1 MPLHFESIPG
11 EKGAKLVFG
20 LDWRAYSAKGAR
32 AERRHYIEESGAT
45 HYAEFKSKGET
56 IVGFC
61 ELEPVHRKGGKLYSA
76 AARIASLERVWRRP
90 AVLVLIQND
99 ELVHLVLV
107 QRGAVTLDEAVA
119 LNALADKREAIE
131 DTCAK
136 AGLELAT
143 LGHGAQLHAVD
154 EVFDLR
160 ELIVARAVGLIKK
173 IPVAVPT
180 TVPLLVI
187 LAAVF
192 FGGKQLIDVLNPPP
206 PPPAPPPT
214 FMQEYQSAVMRTL
227 AAPAPLANQ
236 LAPKLLASFGAQ
248 ETNVAGWQFQKASCT
263 IAGPCVVTYKRQG
276 GTFKE
281 FDARAPES
289 LRPVVFNADGW
300 HLAAQGPEVTVAE
313 RVALGEQKTWPTQQA
328 LIKTLQTDPQKL
340 STKLDTLDSHGY
352 VVDIKPAERLIPR
365 QPLAGE
371 VQGPLVQRGTWQI
384 DGYKWQS
391 ALLARLPDNMALDTL
406 DVELKEDGTGV
417 HFTAKGK
424 YYVLN

>member
-1 MPLHFESIPG
+1 MHFESIPG
-11 EKGAKLVFG
+11 EKGAKLAFG
-20 LDWRAYSAKGAR
+20 LEWRAYSAKGSR
-32 AERRHYIEESGAT
+32 AERREYAKESGAT
-45 HYAEFKSKGET
+45 HYTEFKASDET
-56 IVGFC
+56 IVGYC
-61 ELEPVHRKGGKLYSA
+61 ELEAAQRKGGKLYSA
-76 AARIASLERVWRRP
+76 AARIAQLDRVRRRP

-99 ELVHLVLV
+99 ERVHLVLV
-107 QRGAVTLDEAVA
+107 QRGAVSLDQEVA

-143 LGHGAQLHAVD
+143 LGYGAQLHAVD
-154 EVFDLR
+154 ETFDLR
-160 ELIVARAVGLIKK
+160 ELLVARKVGLIKK
-173 IPVAVPT
+173 VPVTVPM

-192 FGGKQLIDVLNPPP
+192 FGGKQLIKVLNPPP

-214 FMQEYQSAVMRTL
+214 FMQEYQSAVIRTL

-236 LAPKLLASFGAQ
+236 LVPKLLAAFGAQ

-289 LRPVVFNADGW
+289 LRPIVFNPDGL
-300 HLAAQGPEVTVAE
+300 HLTTRGPEVSVGE
-313 RVALGEQKTWPTQQA
+313 RVALAQAKAWPTQQA
-328 LIKTLQTDPQKL
+328 LIKVLQTDPQRL
-340 STKLDTLDSHGY
+340 SSKPETLESHGY

-365 QPLAGE
+365 QPMAGE
-371 VQGPLVQRGTWQI
+371 VQGPIVQRGTWQI

-391 ALLARLPDNMALDTL
+391 ALVARLPDNMALDTL
-406 DVELKEDGTGV
+406 DVDLKDDGTGV

>member
-1 MPLHFESIPG
+1 MHFESIPG
-11 EKGAKLVFG
+11 EKGARLVFG

-32 AERRHYIEESGAT
+32 AERRHYVEESGAT
-45 HYAEFKSKGET
+45 HYTEYKANDET

-61 ELEPVHRKGGKLYSA
+61 ELEPSQRKGGKLYSA
-76 AARIASLERVWRRP
+76 AARIASLERVRRRP

-99 ELVHLVLV
+99 ERVHLVLV
-107 QRGAVTLDEAVA
+107 QRGAVSLDQEVA
-119 LNALADKREAIE
+119 LNALADKREEIE
-131 DTCAK
+131 DGCAK

-143 LGHGAQLHAVD
+143 LGYGALLHAVD
-154 EVFDLR
+154 ESFELR
-160 ELIVARAVGLIKK
+160 ELLVARKVGLIKK
-173 IPVAVPT
+173 VPVAVPT

-192 FGGKQLIDVLNPPP
+192 FGGKQLIEMLNPPP
-206 PPPAPPPT
+206 PPPSPPPT
-214 FMQEYQSAVMRTL
+214 FMQEYRSAVMRTL

-236 LAPKLLASFGAQ
+236 LAPRLLASFGAQ

-263 IAGPCVVTYKRQG
+263 IAGPCIATYKRQG

-289 LRPVVFNADGW
+289 LRPVTFNPDGW
-300 HLAAQGPEVTVAE
+300 HLTARGPEVTVAE
-313 RVALGEQKTWPTQQA
+313 RVALAQQATWPTQQA
-328 LIKTLQTDPQKL
+328 LIKALQTDPQRL
-340 STKLDTLDSHGY
+340 STKPDTLDSHGY
-352 VVDIKPAERLIPR
+352 VVDIKPAERLIAR
-365 QPLAGE
+365 QPTAGE

-391 ALLARLPDNMALDTL
+391 SLLARLPDNMALDTL

>member
-1 MPLHFESIPG
+1 MHFESIPG

-20 LDWRAYSAKGAR
+20 LEWRAYSAKGAS
-32 AERRHYIEESGAT
+32 AERRRYAQDLGAT
-45 HYAEFKSKGET
+45 HYTEIKAKDET
-56 IVGFC
+56 IAGFC
-61 ELEPVHRKGGKLYSA
+61 ELDASQRKGGKLYSA
-76 AARIASLERVWRRP
+76 AARIATLDRVRRRP

-99 ELVHLVLV
+99 ERVHLVLV
-107 QRGAVTLDEAVA
+107 LRGAVSVDEEVA
-119 LNALADKREAIE
+119 LNALADRREEIE
-131 DTCAK
+131 DQCAK
-136 AGLELAT
+136 AGLTLAT
-143 LGHGAQLHAVD
+143 LGHGALLHALD
-154 EVFDLR
+154 ESFELR
-160 ELIVARAVGLIKK
+160 ELLVARKVGLIKK
-173 IPVAVPT
+173 VPVAIPT
-180 TVPLLVI
+180 AVPLLVI

-214 FMQEYQSAVMRTL
+214 FMQEYQAAVMRTL
-227 AAPAPLANQ
+227 GAPAPLANM
-236 LAPKLLASFGAQ
+236 LAPRLLASFGTQ
-248 ETNVAGWQFQKASCT
+248 ESNVAGWQFEKASCS

-281 FDARAPES
+281 FDTRAPET
-289 LRPVVFNADGW
+289 LRPIVFNPDGW
-300 HLAAQGPEVTVAE
+300 HLTTRGPEVTVAE
-313 RVALGEQKTWPTQQA
+313 RVALAQQKTWPNQQA
-328 LIKTLQTDPQKL
+328 LIKALQTDPQKL
-340 STKLDTLDSHGY
+340 STKPDTLDSHGY

-365 QPLAGE
+365 QPMAGE

>member
-1 MPLHFESIPG
+1 MHFESIPG
-11 EKGAKLVFG
+11 EKGAKLAFG
-20 LDWRAYSAKGAR
+20 LEWRAYSTKGSR
-32 AERRHYIEESGAT
+32 AERRHYAQESAAT
-45 HYAEFKSKGET
+45 HYTEFKANDET
-56 IVGFC
+56 IVGYC
-61 ELEPVHRKGGKLYSA
+61 ELEPAQRKGGKLYSA
-76 AARIASLERVWRRP
+76 AARIAQLDRVRRRP

-99 ELVHLVLV
+99 ERVHLVLV
-107 QRGAVTLDEAVA
+107 QRGAVSLDQEVA

-143 LGHGAQLHAVD
+143 LGYGAQLHAVD
-154 EVFDLR
+154 ETFDLR
-160 ELIVARAVGLIKK
+160 ELLVARKVGLIKK
-173 IPVAVPT
+173 VPVTVPT

-187 LAAVF
+187 LAAAF
-192 FGGKQLIDVLNPPP
+192 FGGKQLIEVLNPPP

-214 FMQEYQSAVMRTL
+214 FMQDYQSAVMRTL
-227 AAPAPLANQ
+227 AAPTPLANQ
-236 LAPKLLASFGAQ
+236 LVPKLLAAFGGQ

-289 LRPVVFNADGW
+289 LRPIVFNADGL
-300 HLAAQGPEVTVAE
+300 HLTTRGPEVSVAE
-313 RVALGEQKTWPTQQA
+313 RVALAQAKEWPTQQA
-328 LIKTLQTDPQKL
+328 LIKALQTDPQRL
-340 STKLDTLDSHGY
+340 SSKPETLDSHGY

-365 QPLAGE
+365 QPMAGE

-391 ALLARLPDNMALDTL
+391 ALISRLPDNMALDTL
-406 DVELKEDGTGV
+406 DVDMKDDGTGV